1 MKAKIKATGEIVTLD
16 ENDISLLDYARNIYK
31 DVNGNKYKGK
41 ELEFQQEHHVDID
54 WEQRRYEIAKTVVH
68 GQLTGPIID
77 GVDPNPSVEDL
88 AKWSVRIVNA
98 LISELKKEKLKS
110 E

>member
-16 ENDISLLDYARNIYK
+16 DNDISLIDYARNIYK
-31 DVNGNKYKGK
+31 DINGNRYKGK
-41 ELEFQQEHHVDID
+41 ELEFIQECHTGID
-54 WEQRRYEIAKTVVH
+54 WEQRRYEIAKTVIH

-88 AKWSVRIVNA
+88 AKWSVRIADA
-98 LISELKKEKLKS
+98 LILELKKGGT
-110 E
+110 